1 MRMFKDAYVVAG
13 ARTPFGKYGGSL
25 SRIRIDDLLGLSM
38 VAACERAGLPLDR
51 VDDVAAGCV
60 NTAHEGM
67 GDVARWAALAAG
79 FPESVP
85 AITMNRFCASSLS
98 AAISLAHAIQVGAI
112 EVGLAAG
119 VESMSHSG
127 WAFMKADAPFAPRG
141 PQLMLDTLWS
151 GAGGPA
157 HPELLSRNAY
167 VSMIET
173 AQNVADR
180 YRITREEIDEFAVR
194 SHRHAAQARDSG
206 RLAQEIVPV
215 TLTATRTS
223 PARLFEHDET
233 IRDDTTTESLAKLVA
248 QPGTTQMT
256 AGNSTPLSDG
266 SSAVLIAGE
275 EVVAELDAAPL
286 ARILGSAVHALEPS
300 LMGIAPAWAMTKV
313 IKTAGID
320 PDEIGVWEVHE
331 AFAAQALGVLR
342 ELAAQLDGFEVPD
355 DRLNLN
361 GGAVAI
367 GHPFGASGT
376 RYLLTLAISMRERN
390 ARYGVLGVCAGS
402 GQGVAVLLEN
412 PQV

>member
-1 MRMFKDAYVVAG
+1 MVAG

-25 SRIRIDDLLGLSM
+25 SHLRLDDLLGLSM
-38 VAACERAGLPLDR
+38 VAACDRSGVALDR
-51 VDDVAAGCV
+51 VDDIAAGCV

-98 AAISLAHAIQVGAI
+98 AAISVAHAIQVGAI
-112 EVGLAAG
+112 KVGLAAG

-127 WAFMKADAPFAPRG
+127 WAFMKSDAPFAPRG
-141 PQLMLDTLWS
+141 PQFMLDTLWS

-157 HPELLSRNAY
+157 HPELLRRNAY

-180 YRITREEIDEFAVR
+180 YGLTREEIDAFALR
-194 SHRHAAQARDSG
+194 SHHHAARAREAG
-206 RLAQEIVPV
+206 RLAKEVVPV
-215 TLTATRTS
+215 AIPATRRT
-223 PARLFEHDET
+223 AERLFEHDET
-233 IRDDTTTESLAKLVA
+233 IRDDTTLESLAKLPA

-266 SSAVLIAGE
+266 SSAVVIASGDT
-275 EVVAELDAAPL
+275 VAGLGVAPL
-286 ARILGSAVHALEPS
+286 AKIVGSAVHALEPG

-313 IKTAGID
+313 LKSAGVA
-320 PDEIGVWEVHE
+320 PDEVGVWEVHE

-342 ELAAQLDGFEVPD
+342 ELSMQFEGFEVPD

-361 GGAVAI
+361 GGAVAV

-376 RYLLTLAISMRERN
+376 RYLLTLAISMREQN

-412 PQV
+412 DQA

>member
-1 MRMFKDAYVVAG
+1 MATDAYVVAG

-25 SRIRIDDLLGLSM
+25 SHLRLDDLLGVSM
-38 VAACERAGLPLDR
+38 LAACERAGVPLDR
-51 VDDVAAGCV
+51 IDDIAAGCV

-85 AITMNRFCASSLS
+85 AITVNRFCASSLS
-98 AAISLAHAIQVGAI
+98 AAISLAHAIQAEAI
-112 EVGLAAG
+112 SVGLAAG

-127 WAFMKADAPFAPRG
+127 WAFMKADTPFAPRG
-141 PQLMLDTLWS
+141 PQFMLDTLWS
-151 GAGGPA
+151 GAGGPP
-157 HPELLSRNAY
+157 HPELLQRNAY
-167 VSMIET
+167 ISMIET

-180 YRITREEIDEFAVR
+180 YGLTREEIDAFALR
-194 SHRHAAQARDSG
+194 SHRRAAQARNSG
-206 RLAQEIVPV
+206 RLAKEITAVAVP
-215 TLTATRTS
+215 ATRRT
-223 PARLFEHDET
+223 PERLFEHDEA
-233 IRDDTTTESLAKLVA
+233 IRDDTTLDSLATLPA

-266 SSAVLIAGE
+266 SSAVVIAGGE
-275 EVVAELDAAPL
+275 AVAELGLAPL
-286 ARILGSAVHALEPS
+286 AKIVGSAVHALEPG

-313 IKTAGID
+313 IRAAGLA
-320 PDEIGVWEVHE
+320 PEEIGVWEVHE

-342 ELAAQLDGFEVPD
+342 ELSTQFDGFEVSD

-361 GGAVAI
+361 GGAVAV

-376 RYLLTLAISMRERN
+376 RYLLTLALSMREQN

-412 PQV
+412 DRA